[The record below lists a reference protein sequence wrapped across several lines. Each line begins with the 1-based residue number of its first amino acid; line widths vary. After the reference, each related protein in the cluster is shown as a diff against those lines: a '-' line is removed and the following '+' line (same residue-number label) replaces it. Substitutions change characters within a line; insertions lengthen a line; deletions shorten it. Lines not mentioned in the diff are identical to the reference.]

1 MPNFSPK
8 WTNEEAVARLREV
21 DPRLAAMMD
30 RVGTCKF
37 KVRRDHSLYE
47 MLFRAIV
54 YQQLAGK
61 AAGSIL
67 NKVCLLYN
75 PEPIKRNKQGNW
87 GVPKCYPQAEEIL
100 RTPDHLLRGA
110 GLSRNKLAS
119 IKDLAAKTLDG
130 TVPSR
135 RAAHYMSDDELIER
149 LTTIRGIGRWTVEM
163 LLIFGL
169 GRADVLPV
177 DDYGVRKGFALT
189 YRKKDLPKPKELI
202 KFGEKWRPYRSVASW
217 YFWRAAELPGTKAPK
232 EKSVPKATSARK
244 VTPVRKASAA
254 PKAKS
259 AQAARS

>member
-1 MPNFSPK
+1 MPNFSSK
-8 WTNEEAVARLREV
+8 WTNDEAVAHLREA

-87 GVPKCYPQAEEIL
+87 GVPKCYPQAEEIM
-100 RTPDHLLRGA
+100 RTPDDLLRGA

-119 IKDLAAKTLDG
+119 IRDLAAKALDG

-135 RAAHYMSDDELIER
+135 RAANYMSNDELIER
-149 LTTIRGIGRWTVEM
+149 LTAIRGIGRWTVEM

-169 GRADVLPV
+169 GRADILPV

-189 YRKKDLPKPKELI
+189 YRKKDLPKPKELA
-202 KFGEKWRPYRSVASW
+202 KLGKKWRPYRSVASW
-217 YFWRAAELPGTKAPK
+217 YFWRAAELPEAKT
-232 EKSVPKATSARK
+232 PKAKPALKTRAAAK
-244 VTPVRKASAA
+244 IASA
-254 PKAKS
+254 PRAKS

>member
-1 MPNFSPK
+1 MPNYSPK
-8 WTNEEAVARLREV
+8 WTKEEAVAHLRTA

-30 RVGTCKF
+30 RVGACKF

-75 PEPIKRNKQGNW
+75 SEPIKRNKQGYW
-87 GVPKCYPQAEEIL
+87 GVPKCYPQAEEIM

-135 RAAHYMSDDELIER
+135 RAAHYMSDEELVER

-169 GRADVLPV
+169 GRADILPV

-189 YRKKDLPKPKELI
+189 YRKKDLPKPKELM
-202 KFGEKWRPYRSVASW
+202 KLGDKWRPYRSIASW
-217 YFWRAAELPGTKAPK
+217 YFWRTVELPRAKASKEKPPAKVKSSKAP
-232 EKSVPKATSARK
+232 SP
-244 VTPVRKASAA
+244 

>member
-1 MPNFSPK
+1 MPNYSPK
-8 WTNEEAVARLREV
+8 WTKDEAVAHLRAA

-75 PEPIKRNKQGNW
+75 PEPIKRNKQGYW
-87 GVPKCYPQAEEIL
+87 GVPTCYPQPEEIM

-119 IKDLAAKTLDG
+119 IRDLAAKTLDG

-135 RAAHYMSDDELIER
+135 RAAHYMTDEELIER

-169 GRADVLPV
+169 GRADILPV

-189 YRKKDLPKPKELI
+189 YSKKDLPKPKELM
-202 KFGEKWRPYRSVASW
+202 KLGEKWRPYRSIASW
-217 YFWRAAELPGTKAPK
+217 YFWRAVELPGAKAPK
-232 EKSVPKATSARK
+232 EKSAVKIK
-244 VTPVRKASAA
+244 SAA
-254 PKAKS
+254 KMPLPTKAKS